1 MTRSHKVVVFRSHGE
16 GAAGVAPL
24 LPVSS
29 SVVGCWLVSLPFF
42 FVVFPFWF
50 SLSFFR
56 LVCRSSFGQSAS
68 AMARWC
74 NAAAGSSA
82 PGTNIALTL
91 VWFPAACAKA
101 QPALYTSK
109 CECPFL
115 EKSAS
120 LI

>member
-1 MTRSHKVVVFRSHGE
+1 MTRSHKLVVFRYHGE
-16 GAAGVAPL
+16 GAAGDAPL

-29 SVVGCWLVSLPFF
+29 SAVGCWLVSLPFF
-42 FVVFPFWF
+42 FVVFPVWF
-50 SLSFFR
+50 SLSFFP
-56 LVCRSSFGQSAS
+56 LGCSSRFGQSAV

-82 PGTNIALTL
+82 SGTNIAFTL
-91 VWFPAACAKA
+91 VWSPGACAKA

-115 EKSAS
+115 VKSAS

>member
-1 MTRSHKVVVFRSHGE
+1 MTRSHKLVVFRSHGK

-42 FVVFPFWF
+42 FVVFPFWILL
-50 SLSFFR
+50 SLFP
-56 LVCRSSFGQSAS
+56 LGCSSRFGQSAV

-82 PGTNIALTL
+82 PGTNIAFTL
-91 VWFPAACAKA
+91 GSPAACAKA

-109 CECPFL
+109 CKCPFL
-115 EKSAS
+115 VKSAS